1 MQKKQLFKY
10 TLLFTPVL
18 SLMFPTFYFIN
29 GTLLKAILLF
39 VSPLVFI
46 ISITISKKNLNEVL
60 KIIIKFKYLIL
71 FCILYAVVEFYHA
84 SSISELKQPTVY
96 AFTMIL
102 PLLSCEL
109 LLGKNERQS
118 YFCFVC
124 ECITWIG
131 LITIGYMLIMN
142 MLFIMNNFDYEI
154 FYVDDFLMRYQVIEI
169 LNIKFKQRVI
179 LTEMARYASIFKNP
193 NTFGHLLAFSAMWM
207 IHKCFINTNA
217 KKTINILKVTILVYG
232 IYLTGSK
239 NSMLFLVVFYIL
251 YIAINLFKYY
261 RTRKAYLKISIIIC
275 MFISVFMSL
284 LLAYRGYGTT
294 GRFDL
299 WVYSI
304 KLIKNKICMGYGSRA
319 FNEILWNA
327 TENHGAHNSF
337 IHILGVGG
345 IVLMI
350 PFLIFLK
357 KLLKKIF
364 ESITITNTNYFSFI
378 FSFFIASFIYQISE
392 NHALVLTWPCLIYLK
407 SYYLLLNTKK
417 DALNL

>member
-1 MQKKQLFKY
+1 MQAKQLFKY

-18 SLMFPTFYFIN
+18 SLMFPTLYFIN

-60 KIIIKFKYLIL
+60 EIMIKFKYLIL
-71 FCILYAVVEFYHA
+71 FCILYATIEFYHA
-84 SSISELKQPTVY
+84 SSISELKQPIVY
-96 AFTMIL
+96 AFTMVL

-154 FYVDDFLMRYQVIEI
+154 FYVDNFLMRYQVIEI

-217 KKTINILKVTILVYG
+217 KNTINILKVTILVYG

-251 YIAINLFKYY
+251 YLVINWFKYY
-261 RTRKAYLKISIIIC
+261 QKRKSYLIMSVIILL
-275 MFISVFMSL
+275 FIAFFMSIL
-284 LLAYRGYGTT
+284 LIVRGYGTT
-294 GRFDL
+294 GRYDL

-304 KLIKNKICMGYGSRA
+304 KLIKNKLCIGYGSRS

-364 ESITITNTNYFSFI
+364 ESITITNTNSFSFI
-378 FSFFIASFIYQISE
+378 FSFFVASFIYQISE
-392 NHALVLTWPCLIYLK
+392 NHALVHTWPSLIYLK